1 MAYKYNIGNIT
12 EMRNGSYSVR
22 FGQYGDDNFVSKF
35 FSKSKY
41 PNPKKAAETFH
52 KKIVDSGWSSLGGT
66 TKASPLRDSIRKA
79 YKEIGKGK
87 NTTTNDIYQ
96 KIKNLKV
103 VKGKDK
109 DVVFS
114 SITKRLAK
122 DKLPYKKG
130 ATIRDA
136 RIAGFDK
143 KREERLKTEKVKQP
157 TLVTQPKGP
166 RIAGVIY
173 PESGPRS
180 KENFIKALK
189 EFDSTPRV
197 AKGLKRKLAIFR
209 NKFFPEGI
217 AATTFNKLLAE
228 VREKENIPP
237 RPTRE
242 PDADKIARKTSK
254 EKFSSKVVED
264 ELLKGKKTSTP
275 GKVLD
280 LAHKLSLATSKRFN
294 IQQPTQSLALQKPFI
309 NQIIGRQYERK
320 LDRLYDL
327 QENLVKNKPA
337 NYKRKIENL
346 NRIITSVVNDADGRV
361 IGVVIDEKT
370 LKPRMYGNVESFKD
384 TIDQGF
390 FDKDVKNMTK
400 GEARLIVDNL
410 YKDSVPLA
418 RGAGAD
424 ISKLKNINIEELKAS
439 AVKDPKYKALTKQAI
454 KELAKFPETTKAYG
468 AVGTAMDKE
477 IYRKISVVGCPG
489 LAKGGRVGFATG
501 SNCFK
506 KGVNAIQSGN
516 IEDGAQSRNYTKLM
530 DSVKTGGAR
539 AATSFL
545 KFIGKGKTFA
555 VTAGIGVGA
564 GALVKKFMNDDPST
578 YLTNDK
584 QANAMILDTIDQK
597 ERQERMDA
605 IGDAPE
611 LLDEANIAANIA
623 VTAAPIPGASAVYAA
638 RKKPFTRMVDGV
650 AKTRPAMGT
659 ARAALGPVGKALSGF
674 ATPAGIAALTPLNVA
689 SSLYEGD
696 SAYEVATDPLN
707 YLGPAFAGTL
717 SKEATRGMGATSK
730 LAKSLRLGM
739 SPGAIKMVSRR
750 FGLPGLALSAGIS
763 LYELADDYKSNRGMF
778 GKKE

>member
-1 MAYKYNIGNIT
+1 MAYKYDIGNIT
-12 EMRNGSYSVR
+12 ESRGSYSVR
-22 FGQYGDDNFVSKF
+22 FGNYQDDNFVSKF
-35 FSKSKY
+35 FGKTEY
-41 PNPKKAAETFH
+41 DNPKKAAEAFH
-52 KKIVDSGWSSLGGT
+52 KKIVDSGWSSLRGT
-66 TKASPLRDSIRKA
+66 MGDSPLRDAIRKA

-87 NTTTNDIYQ
+87 NTTTDDIYQ
-96 KIKNLKV
+96 KIKNLNI

-109 DVVFS
+109 LTVFS
-114 SITKRLAK
+114 AITKRLAK

-130 ATIRDA
+130 ATMKDA
-136 RIAGFDK
+136 RVATFDK
-143 KREERLKTEKVKQP
+143 KREERLKTGKVKQP
-157 TLVTQPKGP
+157 TLVTQSKGAEV
-166 RIAGVIY
+166 AGVIF

-189 EFDSTPRV
+189 KFDSTPRV
-197 AKGLKRKLAIFR
+197 AKGQKRKFAIFR
-209 NKFFPEGI
+209 NKFFPAGI
-217 AATTFNKLLAE
+217 ATNSLNKLLAN

-237 RPTRE
+237 RPTKEPNIDKVLRE
-242 PDADKIARKTSK
+242 TSK
-254 EKFSSKVVED
+254 EKFSGKVVED
-264 ELLKGKKTSTP
+264 QLLRGKKTSTP
-275 GKVLD
+275 SKVLD
-280 LAHKLSLATSKRFN
+280 LAHKLSLQTSKRFN
-294 IQQPTQSLALQKPFI
+294 IQQPTQSLALQQPFI
-309 NQIIGRQYERK
+309 NQVIGRQYERK

-327 QENLVKNKPA
+327 QENLIKNKPA
-337 NYKRKIENL
+337 DYKRKIERL
-346 NRIITSVVNDADGRV
+346 NKIITSVVNDSDGRV

-370 LKPRMYGNVESFKD
+370 LKPRMYGNVEIFKD
-384 TIDQGF
+384 TLDQGF
-390 FDKDVKNMTK
+390 FDKNVKNMPK
-400 GEARLIVDNL
+400 GEARFVVNNL
-410 YKDSVPLA
+410 YKDSLPYA

-439 AVKDPKYKALTKQAI
+439 AVKDPKYKTLTKKAI

-468 AVGTAMDKE
+468 VVGTAMDKS
-477 IYRKISVVGCPG
+477 IYKKIANLGCYDSL
-489 LAKGGRVGFATG
+489 LAQGGRVGFATG
-501 SNCFK
+501 SNCFE
-506 KGVNAIQSGN
+506 KGVKAIESGN
-516 IEDGAQSRNYTKLM
+516 IKDGAQTRNFTKLM

-545 KFIGKGKTFA
+545 KFVGKGKTFA
-555 VTAGIGVGA
+555 VTAGVGVGA

-623 VTAAPIPGASAVYAA
+623 VTAAPIPGSAAVYAA
-638 RKKPFTRMVDGV
+638 RRKPF
-650 AKTRPAMGT
+650 KTRKAMGP

-696 SAYEVATDPLN
+696 SAYEIATDPLN
-707 YLGPAFAGTL
+707 YLGPALAGNL

-763 LYELADDYKSNRGMF
+763 LYELADDYKSSRGIF

>member
-1 MAYKYNIGNIT
+1 MAYEYDIGNIT
-12 EMRNGSYSVR
+12 ESRGSYSVR
-22 FGQYGDDNFVSKF
+22 FGNYQDDNFVSKF
-35 FSKSKY
+35 FGKTEY
-41 PNPKKAAETFH
+41 DNPKKAAEAFH
-52 KKIVDSGWSSLGGT
+52 KKIVDGGWSSLKGKMGD
-66 TKASPLRDSIRKA
+66 SPLRDAIRKA

-87 NTTTNDIYQ
+87 NTTTDDIYQ
-96 KIKNLKV
+96 KIKNIDV

-109 DVVFS
+109 LVVYS
-114 SITKRLAK
+114 SITKRLSE
-122 DKLPYKKG
+122 DNLPYKKG
-130 ATIRDA
+130 ATMGDA
-136 RIAGFDK
+136 RAATFDK
-143 KREERLKTEKVKQP
+143 LREERLKTEKVKQP
-157 TLVTQPKGP
+157 TLVTKSKGTQV
-166 RIAGVIY
+166 AGVIF

-189 EFDSTPRV
+189 EFDSSPKV
-197 AKGLKRKLAIFR
+197 QKGLKRKLAQFR
-209 NKFFPEGI
+209 NKFFPAGI
-217 AATTFNKLLAE
+217 SVSGLNKLLAE

-237 RPTRE
+237 RPTKD
-242 PDADKIARKTSK
+242 PSIDKVLRKTSK

-280 LAHKLSLATSKRFN
+280 LAHKLSLKTSRRFN

-309 NQIIGRQYERK
+309 NQVIGRQYERK

-361 IGVVIDEKT
+361 IGVLIDEKT

-390 FDKDVKNMTK
+390 FNKNVKNMTK
-400 GEARLIVDNL
+400 KEAELIVNNL

-439 AVKDPKYKALTKQAI
+439 AVKDPKYKTLTKKAI

-501 SNCFK
+501 ANCFK

-516 IEDGAQSRNYTKLM
+516 IEDGAQSRNFTKLM
-530 DSVKTGGAR
+530 DSVKTGGAK

-545 KFIGKGKTFA
+545 KFIGKGKGFA
-555 VTAGIGVGA
+555 IGTGLGVGA

-597 ERQERMDA
+597 EREERMEA

-638 RKKPFTRMVDGV
+638 RRKPFTRIVDGV
-650 AKTRPAMGT
+650 TKTRKAMGP

-689 SSLYEGD
+689 RSLYEGD

-707 YLGPAFAGTL
+707 YLGPALAGNL

-763 LYELADDYKSNRGMF
+763 LYELADDYKSGRGMF

>member
-1 MAYKYNIGNIT
+1 MAYKYDIGNIT
-12 EMRNGSYSVR
+12 ESRGSYAVR
-22 FGQYGDDNFVSKF
+22 FGNYKEDNFVSKF
-35 FSKSKY
+35 FAKTEY
-41 PNPKKAAETFH
+41 DNPKKAAEAFH
-52 KKIVDSGWSSLGGT
+52 KKIVDSGWSSLRGL
-66 TKASPLRDSIRKA
+66 KQDSPLRDAIREA
-79 YKEIGKGK
+79 YKKIGKGK
-87 NTTTNDIYQ
+87 NTTTDDIYQ
-96 KIKNLKV
+96 KIKNIDV
-103 VKGKDK
+103 VKGKNK
-109 DVVFS
+109 LVVYS
-114 SITKRLAK
+114 SITKRLAT
-122 DKLPYKKG
+122 DNLPYKKG
-130 ATIRDA
+130 ATMGDA
-136 RIAGFDK
+136 RIAAFDK
-143 KREERLKTEKVKQP
+143 KREERLKTGKVKQP
-157 TLVTQPKGP
+157 TLVTQSKGAEV
-166 RIAGVIY
+166 AGVIF

-189 EFDSTPRV
+189 EFDSTPKV
-197 AKGLKRKLAIFR
+197 QKGLARKLVKFR
-209 NKFFPEGI
+209 NKFFPAGI
-217 AATTFNKLLAE
+217 ATSSLNKLLAE

-237 RPTRE
+237 RPTKD
-242 PDADKIARKTSK
+242 PDIDKVLRKTAK
-254 EKFSSKVVED
+254 DKFSSKDVED
-264 ELLKGKKTSTP
+264 KLLRGKKTSTP

-280 LAHKLSLATSKRFN
+280 LAHKLSLKTSRRFN
-294 IQQPTQSLALQKPFI
+294 IQQPTQSLALQQPFI
-309 NQIIGRQYERK
+309 NQVIGRQYERK

-327 QENLVKNKPA
+327 QENLVKNKPD
-337 NYKRKIENL
+337 NYRFKIENL
-346 NRIITSVVNDADGRV
+346 NKIITSVVNDSDGRV

-370 LKPRMYGNVESFKD
+370 LKPRMYGNVEVFKD
-384 TIDQGF
+384 TVDQGF

-400 GEARLIVDNL
+400 GEAKFVVNNL
-410 YKDSVPLA
+410 YKDSLPYA

-439 AVKDPKYKALTKQAI
+439 AAKDPRFKALTKKAI

-468 AVGTAMDKE
+468 VVGTTMDKE
-477 IYRKISVVGCPG
+477 IYRQISSVGCPG

-501 SNCFK
+501 ADCFK

-516 IEDGAQSRNYTKLM
+516 IEDGAQSRNFTKLM
-530 DSVKTGGAR
+530 DNVKTGGAK

-545 KFIGKGKTFA
+545 KFVGKGKGFA
-555 VTAGIGVGA
+555 IGAGIGVGA

-611 LLDEANIAANIA
+611 LLDEANIAANIG
-623 VTAAPIPGASAVYAA
+623 VTAAAVPGASAVYAA
-638 RKKPFTRMVDGV
+638 RRKPF
-650 AKTRPAMGT
+650 KTRKAMGP

-763 LYELADDYKSNRGMF
+763 LYELADDYKSSRGIF